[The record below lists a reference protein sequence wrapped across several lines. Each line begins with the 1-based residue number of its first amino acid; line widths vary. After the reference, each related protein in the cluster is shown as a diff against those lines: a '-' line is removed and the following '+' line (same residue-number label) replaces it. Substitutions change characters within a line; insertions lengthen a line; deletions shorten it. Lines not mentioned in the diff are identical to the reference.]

1 MLSKVPLDGVQ
12 GLFSGCINLNIE
24 ISVIWLLSFRLKK
37 AFGSDL
43 FGAHGFSEVYKAF
56 QGN

>member
-1 MLSKVPLDGVQ
+1 MFSKAPLDGVQ
-12 GLFSGCINLNIE
+12 GMFSECINLNIE
-24 ISVIWLLSFRLKK
+24 ISVIWLISFWLKK